1 MGTNILN
8 IKCLSITMAICVK
21 QDLSN
26 IQSSIY
32 KKIKQT
38 CGWVEKSYEKNVL
51 IKSSIIVEEDILKN
65 SISSSTIID
74 NFFSQSNPFHPIPDE

>member
-8 IKCLSITMAICVK
+8 IECLSITMAICVK

-38 CGWVEKSYEKNVL
+38 CGWVEKKVM
-51 IKSSIIVEEDILKN
+51 KKMC
-65 SISSSTIID
+65 
-74 NFFSQSNPFHPIPDE
+74 